1 MLQVGDKAPVFVA
14 PGIEGEVDLAPLL
27 EKGPLVLYFFPRAFT
42 PG

>member
-14 PGIEGEVDLAPLL
+14 PGTEGEVDLVSLL

>member
-14 PGIEGEVDLAPLL
+14 PGTEGDVDLAFLL
-27 EKGPLVLYFFPRAFT
+27 DKGPLVLYFFPRAFT